1 MRIILANISLL
12 LSFLVSFS
20 DKATGQLPALS
31 QNAQFSIITCTPGPD
46 LYSIFGH
53 TAIRFQDVINE
64 KQVDWVYNYGTFE
77 FADDF
82 YWKFSRGKLD
92 YLLSKSHFGE
102 FQYEYIMTGRGVYE
116 QVLQLSYEEKTE
128 LFRLLE
134 ENYLPENRTYR
145 YDFFLDNCAT
155 RVRDMV
161 VKASSSPVQFNY
173 VYAQAYTFRE
183 AIQNYLDY
191 MPWSDFGIDL
201 ALGLPC
207 DRVMQPGQAMF
218 LPDSLMN
225 EFASASKANGLL
237 ATPTDELLP
246 AEFELSS
253 DEWLTP
259 INVFFALFLIQLGAA
274 FWYARRGR
282 LITPVDRFVLFLTG
296 VIGCMVVFLWFF
308 TDHTATKGNL
318 NILWANPL
326 QLLLVFLNMNK
337 RWVHFYWK
345 MQTAILVLAIGGW
358 FFLPQRMHLAS
369 LALACGVLLIAIR
382 QVRPSLISKIA
393 TTNG

>member
-1 MRIILANISLL
+1 MRIILVNISLVFFIL
-12 LSFLVSFS
+12 LGFL
-20 DKATGQLPALS
+20 DRAHGQLPALS
-31 QNAQFSIITCTPGPD
+31 PNAQFSVITCSPGPD

-102 FQYEYIMTGRGVYE
+102 FQFEYIMTGRGVYE
-116 QVLQLSYEEKTE
+116 QVLELSYEEKTE

-161 VKASSSPVQFNY
+161 VKASASKVQFNH
-173 VYAQAYTFRE
+173 VYARSYTFRE

-225 EFASASKANGLL
+225 EFASASKSNGALVK
-237 ATPTDELLP
+237 PSEELLP

-253 DEWLTP
+253 KEWLTP
-259 INVFFALFLIQLGAA
+259 INVFFALLFVQIVAA
-274 FWYARRGR
+274 FWYARRGL
-282 LITPVDRFVLFLTG
+282 LISPIDRVVLLLTG
-296 VIGCMVVFLWFF
+296 VIGVMVVFLWFF
-308 TDHTATKGNL
+308 TDHSATKGNL
-318 NILWANPL
+318 NILWANPV
-326 QLLLVFLNMNK
+326 QLILVFLAMNK
-337 RWVHFYWK
+337 RWIQFYWK
-345 MQTAILVLAIGGW
+345 MQTAILILTIAGW

-369 LALACGVLLIAIR
+369 LALACGVMLIAIR
-382 QVRPSLISKIA
+382 QVRPSLFVKTRESH
-393 TTNG
+393 G